1 MSRRFLSNGNEQILP
16 QTSTNDWRTDLRN
29 INSKGIDTIVNV
41 QKNQSCELNIS
52 VVVAVLMIHNYLLLF
67 CMVQYLCLFT

>member
-1 MSRRFLSNGNEQILP
+1 MSRRFSSNGNEQILP

-29 INSKGIDTIVNV
+29 INSKGIDMIVNV